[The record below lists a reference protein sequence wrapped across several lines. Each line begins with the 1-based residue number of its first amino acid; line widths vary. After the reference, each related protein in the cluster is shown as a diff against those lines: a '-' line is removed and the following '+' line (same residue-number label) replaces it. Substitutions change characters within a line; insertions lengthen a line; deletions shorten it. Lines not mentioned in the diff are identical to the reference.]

1 MAKYKIGDRV
11 RIMEEW
17 GEGCAQNP
25 DGLMDKWLGKVM
37 TIRSV
42 ESHGYYTMEED
53 NGRWAWSENSLAGL
67 SRDEK
72 IVVTTDGKTVTA
84 KKYLGKKLVGTGI
97 AKCAPSDDFDF
108 DTGAR
113 IALGR
118 LLRDARAWGGEIT
131 PEKIEA
137 LREASRLLRNVAA
150 NFESI
155 ADDMQEG

>member
-1 MAKYKIGDRV
+1 MAKYKVGDRV
-11 RIMEEW
+11 RIVEKW
-17 GEGCAQNP
+17 NDGCCQNT
-25 DGLMDKWLGKVM
+25 DGLMDEWLGQTM
-37 TIRSV
+37 TIKCI
-42 ESHGYYTMEED
+42 YYGDYFMAED
-53 NGRWAWSENSLAGL
+53 NGSWVWNDSCIAGL
-67 SRDEK
+67 VDDEK
-72 IVVTTDGKTVTA
+72 IVVTHDGKTVTA

-97 AKCAPSDDFDF
+97 ARCAPVDAFDF